1 MNDEQIEDDSA
12 EEEGD
17 GLDSEEMVYD
27 SEEEA
32 YEEKKYQ
39 ERMAK
44 QNAEAA
50 EPKLIDTKDDKAV
63 GEETL
68 YDINEE
74 VKKIQKL
81 KPIDGVKFIEY
92 DELGLPKDDGFDYY
106 KYITTDTGTLDN
118 VIEASPE

>member
-1 MNDEQIEDDSA
+1 
-12 EEEGD
+12 
-17 GLDSEEMVYD
+17 MV
-27 SEEEA
+27 
-32 YEEKKYQ
+32 
-39 ERMAK
+39 K
-44 QNAEAA
+44 QNAESA

-63 GEETL
+63 GDETL

-92 DELGLPKDDGFDYY
+92 DELGLPKNDGFDYY

>member
-1 MNDEQIEDDSA
+1 
-12 EEEGD
+12 
-17 GLDSEEMVYD
+17 MVYD

-32 YEEKKYQ
+32 YEEKKYA

-44 QNAEAA
+44 QMSGAA
-50 EPKLIDTKDDKAV
+50 EPTLIDTKDDKAI
-63 GEETL
+63 GETL

-92 DELGLPKDDGFDYY
+92 DELGLPKNDGFDYY